1 MSEPDYDFEPRPPGC
16 LPMIW
21 GLVWRVALVAV
32 IVAEIFALVINPLL
46 QWKSENDDAMSDLQK
61 RVEQL
66 EKAKP

>member
-1 MSEPDYDFEPRPPGC
+1 
-16 LPMIW
+16 MIW